1 MNMTTSTLPPHVK
14 RGVLGVGD
22 PRRKLIGRAVVGML
36 MTAAAFVIFAWI
48 TKQITWLYVH
58 SPWGEDP
65 YDAVVSFTFFFVPL
79 VAGLC
84 LVRLSLFR
92 SDEPQPV
99 ERMVDLLRGSRVAL
113 AAVLITLAAD
123 WASVLLRTDQASWS
137 ASTAILVALLAL
149 MTVVTVV
156 ATVVLRRAPDERLPG
171 SRRATPATD
180 WFADVV
186 MVADQASRH
195 IGILGPVARRA
206 IRWTDQHAVSAVR
219 RHPMSAA
226 AVAALGFGAAMAA
239 SVSIEEG
246 VGPVLALFFVVGAS
260 GMFAFFV
267 VAGSYLG
274 LVRGSPPP
282 VGVRRRLID
291 AAVISSAS
299 VPVALAFRA
308 SLWGVVGSTD
318 ASAGLGTLAWLL
330 TTVAVGVFVLIL
342 VTESLAGIHKT
353 GNAS

>member
-1 MNMTTSTLPPHVK
+1 MMTRTHPLEAN
-14 RGVLGVGD
+14 RGVLPVGD
-22 PRRKLIGRAVVGML
+22 PRRKQIGRAVVGTL
-36 MTAAAFVIFAWI
+36 MTAAAFVVFAWI
-48 TKQITWLYVH
+48 TKQLSWLSLH

-79 VAGLC
+79 AAGFC
-84 LVRLSLFR
+84 LVRVPLFR
-92 SDEPQPV
+92 QDQPQPV
-99 ERMVDLLRGSRVAL
+99 ERMVDLLRGCRVAL

-123 WASVLLRTDQASWS
+123 WTSVLLRSDQANWS
-137 ASTAILVALLAL
+137 ASTAILIALLAL

-156 ATVVLRRAPDERLPG
+156 ATVVLRRAPYERLPG
-171 SRRATPATD
+171 SRRDTPTTD
-180 WFADVV
+180 WFVDVV

-206 IRWTDQHAVSAVR
+206 IRWTDQRAVSAVR
-219 RHPMSAA
+219 RRPMTAA
-226 AVAALGFGAAMAA
+226 AVAALGFGAAIAA
-239 SVSIEEG
+239 SVTIEEG
-246 VGPVLALFFVVGAS
+246 VAPILALFFVVGAS
-260 GMFAFFV
+260 GMFAFLV

-274 LVRGSPPP
+274 LVRGRPPS

-299 VPVALAFRA
+299 VPVALAFRT
-308 SLWGVVGSTD
+308 SLWGFVGSTD

-330 TTVAVGVFVLIL
+330 TTVAVGVFVLVL
-342 VTESLAGIHKT
+342 VTESLADIHKT